1 MEKQNK
7 TVQIALAAAV
17 VLVWALV
24 VYRFRQMQSG
34 QALVDQNFDYTLPP
48 SRSEA
53 QAADSLVVLA
63 NYPDPFL
70 PGRRAAGAGREETG
84 RQPVLRRSAR
94 QLPEPIFTPDTRTV
108 QYLGFSQDQK
118 NMRRARI
125 TMGSQ
130 RFTLQEGQEVQGLKV
145 LAVYRDSVRI
155 FWQGASRV
163 LLRQRGG
170 Q

>member
-7 TVQIALAAAV
+7 TVQIALVAAV

-34 QALVDQNFDYTLPP
+34 QASADAQLEYTAPP
-48 SRSEA
+48 SQTADEA
-53 QAADSLVVLA
+53 VDSLFVRA
-63 NYPDPFL
+63 DYPDPFL
-70 PGRRAAGAGREETG
+70 PGRIVVSRAGYGASGRAAERPPARPA
-84 RQPVLRRSAR
+84 PVLVPDAR
-94 QLPEPIFTPDTRTV
+94 AV

-125 TMGSQ
+125 TIGNQ
-130 RFTLQEGQEVQGLKV
+130 RFTVQEGQEVQGLKV

-155 FWQGASRV
+155 FWQGATRM

>member
-7 TVQIALAAAV
+7 TVQIALVAAV

-34 QALVDQNFDYTLPP
+34 QVPADSQLEYTVPP
-48 SRSEA
+48 SQTA
-53 QAADSLVVLA
+53 DQAVDSLFVRA
-63 NYPDPFL
+63 DYPDPFF
-70 PGRRAAGAGREETG
+70 PGRTVSRAGYGATGRAAERPAARPAPA
-84 RQPVLRRSAR
+84 PV
-94 QLPEPIFTPDTRTV
+94 FVPDTRSV

-125 TMGSQ
+125 TMGNQ
-130 RFTLQEGQEVQGLKV
+130 RFTVQEGQEVQGLKV

-155 FWQGASRV
+155 FWQGTTRI
-163 LLRQRGG
+163 LLRQRDG